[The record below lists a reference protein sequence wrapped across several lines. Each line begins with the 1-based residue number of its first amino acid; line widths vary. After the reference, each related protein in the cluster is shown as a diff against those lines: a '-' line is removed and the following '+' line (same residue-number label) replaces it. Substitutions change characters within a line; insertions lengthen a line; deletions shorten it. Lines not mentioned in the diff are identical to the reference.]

1 MTAGLLAMAAR
12 ASKEGWSDAAGAV
25 AQAESLRRRATPLA
39 EEDARAYQAALEA
52 MRSPSG
58 ATADERDAAIA
69 DALSRAAQ
77 VPLEIA
83 ETAADVAALA
93 ATISERGDQ
102 QVRGDAA
109 AAAALLWRL
118 VFPRRAAWA
127 GHRHALVLDEV
138 ARVGGAVLLALQGPT
153 RVAVPL
159 ELVHRELLIS
169 EEPTKH
175 VWAPTQD
182 DQKQHARTALT
193 PKYAK
198 HNLTRYEGRDAQGPS
213 GSFAVG
219 LCTGWLTPRLCLDQG
234 TAPAEL
240 WKL

>member
-1 MTAGLLAMAAR
+1 LRLNVLLDELASDSPTPGGGSVAALVVAMTAGLLAMAAR

-102 QVRGDAA
+102 KVRGDAA
-109 AAAALLWRL
+109 AAAVLSAAAAQAAANL
-118 VFPRRAAWA
+118 VAINLASAPDDRRVRRALRLAEQA
-127 GHRHALVLDEV
+127 FDS
-138 ARVGGAVLLALQGPT
+138 ARWT
-153 RVAVPL
+153 IEL
-159 ELVHRELLIS
+159 ER
-169 EEPTKH
+169 
-175 VWAPTQD
+175 
-182 DQKQHARTALT
+182 
-193 PKYAK
+193 
-198 HNLTRYEGRDAQGPS
+198 
-213 GSFAVG
+213 
-219 LCTGWLTPRLCLDQG
+219 
-234 TAPAEL
+234 
-240 WKL
+240 